1 MEGFPNLKGGYQMN
15 LPQTAEAVII
25 GGGVMGVST
34 AYHLALKG
42 CQDVLLLERES
53 FLGMEATGKCAGG
66 IRYQFGT
73 EINVRLSQLSLP
85 MLDRFEEELGQP
97 IDLRYCGY
105 LFLLT
110 NEEDAAVFRQN
121 VEMQRRLGVETQWL
135 GPDEIARMVPLLN
148 MDGILA
154 GTIHPGDGLAD
165 PNGVVQGYASGAR
178 RQGAKLLTG
187 VQVTGIRVESGRVRG
202 VITDQGEVATPV
214 VVNAAGPWA
223 GEVGKMA
230 GVDIPIVPVRRQI
243 VVTGPMPEIPP
254 DFPFVIEFAKS
265 LYFHREG
272 PGILTGMS
280 NPDEIVSFD
289 QSLDQNWE
297 LVHMEAAMKRL
308 PILEKAGLASHWAGL
323 YENSPD
329 AHPILGRIPE
339 VEGFY
344 CVGGF
349 SGHGFQHGPACG
361 LLLAEEIL
369 DGKAHTLDISQ
380 LDLAR
385 FSEGREIVEY
395 NVV

>member
-1 MEGFPNLKGGYQMN
+1 MD
-15 LPQTAEAVII
+15 LPSTADVVIV
-25 GGGVMGVST
+25 GGGVMGVSS
-34 AYHLALKG
+34 AYHLALQG

-53 FLGMEATGKCAGG
+53 FFGAQATGKCAGG

-73 EINVRLSQLSLP
+73 QINVRLSQLSLP

-110 NEEDAAVFRQN
+110 DEADAAVFEQN

-135 GPDEIARMVPLLN
+135 EPTRVAEMAPLL
-148 MDGILA
+148 DLEGVLA
-154 GTIHPGDGLAD
+154 ATFHPGDGLAD
-165 PNGVVQGYASGAR
+165 PSGVVQGYVSGAGR
-178 RQGAKLLTG
+178 RGARLLTD
-187 VQVTGIRVESGRVRG
+187 VEVTDVLVRGGAVRG
-202 VITDQGEVATPV
+202 VVTDRGEVSAPV

-223 GEVGKMA
+223 GVIGEMA
-230 GVDIPIVPVRRQI
+230 GVEIPIVPVRRQI
-243 VVTGPMPEIPP
+243 VVTSPIPEIPP
-254 DFPFVIEFAKS
+254 DFPFVIDFAKS

-280 NPDEIVSFD
+280 NPDQEVSFD
-289 QSLDQNWE
+289 QSLDQDWE
-297 LVHMEAAMKRL
+297 LVHMKAAMERL
-308 PILEKAGLASHWAGL
+308 PILKNAGLASHWAGL

-329 AHPILGRIPE
+329 AHPILGRIPQ

-344 CVGGF
+344 CIGGF

-385 FSEGREIVEY
+385 FEEGREIVEY

>member
-1 MEGFPNLKGGYQMN
+1 MS
-15 LPQTAEAVII
+15 LPKTAEVIII

-42 CQDVLLLERES
+42 CRDILLLEREP
-53 FLGMEATGKCAGG
+53 FFGMQATGKCAGG

-110 NEEDAAVFRQN
+110 SAEDVAVFREN
-121 VEMQRRLGVETQWL
+121 VAMQHRLGVETEWL
-135 GPDEIARMVPLLN
+135 TPEEIGERVPLLDL
-148 MDGILA
+148 DGVLA
-154 GTIHPGDGLAD
+154 GTFHAGDGLAD
-165 PNGVVQGYASGAR
+165 PNGVVQGYVSGAR
-178 RQGAKLLTG
+178 RLGARLLND
-187 VQVTGIRVESGRVRG
+187 VTVTDILTEGGRVRG
-202 VITDQGEVATPV
+202 VVTDQGEVAAPV

-223 GEVGKMA
+223 GEVGRMA
-230 GVDIPIVPVRRQI
+230 GVDIPIEPVRRQI
-243 VVTGPMPEIPP
+243 VVTGPLPGIPD
-254 DFPFVIEFAKS
+254 DFPFVIDFARS

-272 PGILTGMS
+272 RGLLTGMS
-280 NPDEIVSFD
+280 NPDEPVGFD
-289 QSLDQNWE
+289 QSVDTDWE
-297 LVHMEAAMKRL
+297 LTHLEAAMERL
-308 PILEKAGLASHWAGL
+308 PVLEQATLASHWAGL

-339 VEGFY
+339 LEGFY
-344 CVGGF
+344 CIGGF

-369 DGKAHTLDISQ
+369 DGQAHTLDISP
-380 LDLAR
+380 LHIDR
-385 FSEGREIVEY
+385 FREGRLLVEY

>member
-1 MEGFPNLKGGYQMN
+1 MD
-15 LPQTAEAVII
+15 LPKTADVVIV
-25 GGGVMGVST
+25 GGGVMGAST

-42 CQDVLLLERES
+42 CPDVLLLERES
-53 FLGMEATGKCAGG
+53 FFGMQATGRCAGG

-73 EINVRLSQLSLP
+73 EINVRISMLSLP
-85 MLDRFEEELGQP
+85 MLDRFEEELSQP

-110 NEEDAAVFRQN
+110 NEKDVAAFRQQ
-121 VEMQRRLGVETQWL
+121 VEMQQRLGAGTEWL
-135 GPDEIARMVPLLN
+135 EPAQIADRVPLLN
-148 MDGILA
+148 IEDVIG
-154 GTIHPGDGLAD
+154 GTFNARDGLAD
-165 PNGVVQGYASGAR
+165 PNSVVQGYVTGAR
-178 RQGAKLLTG
+178 RLGAKLLND
-187 VQVTGIRVESGRVRG
+187 VEVTDILVEAGQVRG
-202 VITDQGEVATPV
+202 VVTNQGQVATPV

-223 GEVGKMA
+223 GEVGKIA

-243 VVTGPMPEIPP
+243 AVTGPMPGVPP
-254 DFPFVIEFAKS
+254 DFPFTIDFAPS

-272 PGILTGMS
+272 EGILTGMS
-280 NPDEIVSFD
+280 NPDQPVSFD
-289 QSLDQNWE
+289 QSIDEEWE
-297 LVHMEAAMKRL
+297 LIHLEAAMQRL
-308 PILEKAGLASHWAGL
+308 PILEQAGLASRWAGL

-344 CVGGF
+344 CIGGF

-369 DGKAHTLDISQ
+369 DGAAHTLDISA
-380 LDLAR
+380 LHIDR
-385 FSEGREIVEY
+385 FKEGREIVEY